1 MKVSLFITV
10 VLGLVSSFVHATPK
24 PELPRLHQAVIS
36 GDISLV
42 KRLLSAGADVNQLDT
57 RMGNSPLHI
66 AAQTDHTQI
75 LALLI
80 REGAFINLQAP
91 RSGFTPLMIAT
102 WYSKPDN
109 IIELFKHPELNI
121 ELTTPT
127 GVKAEQLIGGW
138 DKHITASEARRND
151 ELAALFAQKRAQQQ
165 AMLAQQKILNVIE
178 NSAMSEA
185 QKVTQI
191 TALLAAGQ
199 NVNQR
204 QPVYSNRNDW
214 HTPLLVAARE
224 GYGSVVEL
232 LLAHN
237 ADQTIPG
244 YPMNAIALHKAGYM
258 GHAEIVRLLLNDI
271 RAPLVLN
278 AQGPNNGYTPL
289 HDAIWHG
296 HTEAATVFIQGGA
309 QLQLK
314 TYENDTPL
322 DLAER
327 YHYVPII
334 ETILKHQQIA
344 QFD

>member
-1 MKVSLFITV
+1 MKIFLWSTIALMLT
-10 VLGLVSSFVHATPK
+10 SAFVHATPK
-24 PELPRLHQAVIS
+24 SELPRLHQAVIS
-36 GDISLV
+36 GDLALV
-42 KRLLSAGADVNQLDT
+42 ERLLNAGADVNQLDT

-80 REGAFINLQAP
+80 KEGAFINLQAP
-91 RSGFTPLMIAT
+91 RSGFTALMIAT
-102 WYSKPDN
+102 WYSKPEN

-121 ELTTPT
+121 ELKTPS
-127 GVKAEQLIGGW
+127 GAKAEQLIGGW
-138 DKHITASEARRND
+138 DKQITPSEARRYD
-151 ELAALFAQKRAQQQ
+151 KLRVLFAHKRAQQQ
-165 AMLAQQKILNVIE
+165 AMLDSQKILNVIE
-178 NSAMSEA
+178 SDIVSEA
-185 QKVTQI
+185 QKVDQVA
-191 TALLAAGQ
+191 ALIADGQ
-199 NVNQR
+199 DVNQR
-204 QPVYSNRNDW
+204 RPVYSNRNDW

-224 GYGSVVEL
+224 GYTRLVKL

-244 YPMNAIALHKAGYM
+244 YPMNAIAMHKAGYM
-258 GHAEIVRLLLNDI
+258 GHADIVRLLVGDR

-278 AQGPNNGYTPL
+278 TQGPNNGYTPL

-296 HTEAATVFIQGGA
+296 HSEAAVEFIKGGA

-327 YHYVPII
+327 YQY
-334 ETILKHQQIA
+334 TQIVEA
-344 QFD
+344 LLNQYRVVQSD